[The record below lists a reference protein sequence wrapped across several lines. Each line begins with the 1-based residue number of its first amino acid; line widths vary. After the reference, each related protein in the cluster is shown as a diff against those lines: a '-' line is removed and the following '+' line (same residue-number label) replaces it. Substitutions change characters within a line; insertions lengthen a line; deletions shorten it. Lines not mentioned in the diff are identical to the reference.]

1 MHRNG
6 GQMDKFL
13 YHYCSTKK
21 MYGILSSKQLRMS
34 DITKSNDYDEVFMFF
49 PGIID
54 AMRERYRKDPF
65 QFKFACEYG
74 ENAISAFLHLIYGYF
89 RTRFDKG
96 GVTNFV
102 VCFCEDGDKLSQWR
116 GYADNGK
123 GVSIG
128 FSAQELRCYSE
139 RYKDIMTME
148 KVEYKTAEE
157 INSIIINRADSLLVE
172 LKNLRSWIEGNFR
185 FDKISSEKYML
196 LIFSQILSC
205 VFMKSLKYKNKS
217 FEEGN
222 EWRMFFNYPILKNSE
237 LIYGEKRKD
246 VVLVEKMLEIM
257 RGKIDFNILDDDI
270 ISYYPVDL
278 LDISHEPIKELIM
291 GPNNR
296 ILQNDFQ
303 LLCGKYKYNNI
314 GFRYSKIPY
323 RG

>member
-1 MHRNG
+1 
-6 GQMDKFL
+6 MDKFL

-157 INSIIINRADSLLVE
+157 INSIIINRADSLLAE

-185 FDKISSEKYML
+185 FDKISPEKYML

-217 FEEGN
+217 FEEC
-222 EWRMFFNYPILKNSE
+222 FLIIL
-237 LIYGEKRKD
+237 Y
-246 VVLVEKMLEIM
+246 
-257 RGKIDFNILDDDI
+257 
-270 ISYYPVDL
+270 
-278 LDISHEPIKELIM
+278 
-291 GPNNR
+291 
-296 ILQNDFQ
+296 
-303 LLCGKYKYNNI
+303 
-314 GFRYSKIPY
+314 
-323 RG
+323 